1 MPGALLQL
9 VGKGAQDQLVTGNPT
24 FTNFRSVYKR
34 HTDFAME
41 HFRLYFKTSQ
51 LSYPTNGTL
60 RLRTK
65 MEKYAQ
71 LLNDCYLSLDIPD
84 IYSPVVPVTPP
95 AGSSLNANSNAI
107 GYEFQWISNLGY
119 NMIRNVSVLINGQEI
134 VRHSGE
140 WMKLYANLT
149 FDSNKKAIVDR
160 MIGNVPELYDPAN
173 SGDRL
178 NQYPHAIS
186 SATTNAEPS
195 IRGRTLLIPLH
206 FWFCETV
213 GHALPLVALQQ
224 SDVEIVVEL
233 RNMYDLFTV
242 RDVRPTSTTFG
253 TRIAPDASDS
263 NFFMSHFLSP
273 PLYSTPQSNL
283 VSLSSWNLNGFIEAN
298 YIFVSDVEM
307 AYLART
313 DHSFIF
319 PQLDMVIAEGQY
331 GPAND
336 IELTMKNLCT
346 RIVFVSQRADRIL
359 ENDFDNYTN
368 WDSKLAP
375 YSPSGLGWYV
385 SGVSQP
391 SNVSGRDILLE
402 STLILDGQERFA
414 PKQTGFFD
422 GVQLYR
428 HQSGNPMTGIY
439 EYSFAIDNDPT
450 QPSGSLNGSM
460 FNKTI
465 LRNTYILP
473 PYSSAA
479 QGINPAT
486 GQPIGTVCVLKST
499 ASSPNPVVVNPNA
512 RDAYGAMIYKP
523 SELVTI
529 LNKAAINNQT
539 FQYTYTT
546 RVYVQSYNFLRI
558 IGGISNVVFSS

>member
-558 IGGISNVVFSS
+558 IGGLSNVVFSS